1 MRRITPLLIVALT
14 TALGCTEPLPAPP
27 SSVSEVHTDLTHLKD
42 AHGRYVNVHGVNLG
56 GSTKTPFTAPYDEDP
71 EQLYFTDL
79 DFTYVN
85 RPFPIDEADH
95 WFSVINDLGFNAVRF
110 ILNWEGIEPHARGEY
125 DEEYLDFIDQMVAKA
140 GEHDIYVLMDMHQD
154 MFSRHLYTRFNEY
167 PYETLRDNGYDDTDA
182 IAANILAMLPPYTDT
197 RRGDG
202 APRWAVEAALPHKDL
217 DSPFY
222 GEPHIWGPVAED
234 PLTFLDAVGAI
245 VDVLAADTGEP
256 AEFPWVTYLLEELP
270 DEPYTM
276 DQTTNMLPWSMWGIN
291 NGTSLDQEMVWAAFF
306 AGRDCFPIRETGGQ
320 NVQDYLQ
327 DGYEGAWRQ
336 VAMRVADDEH
346 VIGYDI
352 MNEPNGIYIALT
364 LGALVAQTGVMD
376 GIEGMLIDMLGEELG
391 PDFATVF
398 KGLMLIPPDNEPETL
413 DQWGLA
419 DADLMAILGLNMG
432 LDANYTEPF
441 YSKMGQAIQEEDPGA
456 VIWIESTMGLEVVT
470 GGGVGGVMEM
480 NMVHPEGINQLVYA
494 PHWYPDIYPMVG
506 LIQEPRDFTVDEI
519 QHRDYTEGLETAME
533 KAHWSLGNV
542 PVVYGEFGTYY
553 NFNGIEQSIE
563 EDYEVSAHVL
573 DNYYESFEE
582 LFLGHMQWVFTTDN
596 SYEEGDWWNGEDFS
610 VIDPNGDPRGEQA
623 YSRPYARALA
633 GKPVATHFYSP
644 LRYFD
649 PDKGTPNPVG
659 EFFVEYESRE
669 SDAPTEIFV
678 PEALH
683 YPDGFYVWI
692 SDGRAI
698 YDPDKHLLY
707 HYPGEDAPGVNHT
720 VRLLP
725 PIEGLV
731 NEDWDYFFS
740 GERMVNGR

>member
-1 MRRITPLLIVALT
+1 
-14 TALGCTEPLPAPP
+14 
-27 SSVSEVHTDLTHLKD
+27 
-42 AHGRYVNVHGVNLG
+42 
-56 GSTKTPFTAPYDEDP
+56 
-71 EQLYFTDL
+71 
-79 DFTYVN
+79 
-85 RPFPIDEADH
+85 
-95 WFSVINDLGFNAVRF
+95 
-110 ILNWEGIEPHARGEY
+110 
-125 DEEYLDFIDQMVAKA
+125 
-140 GEHDIYVLMDMHQD
+140 
-154 MFSRHLYTRFNEY
+154 
-167 PYETLRDNGYDDTDA
+167 
-182 IAANILAMLPPYTDT
+182 
-197 RRGDG
+197 
-202 APRWAVEAALPHKDL
+202 
-217 DSPFY
+217 
-222 GEPHIWGPVAED
+222 
-234 PLTFLDAVGAI
+234 
-245 VDVLAADTGEP
+245 
-256 AEFPWVTYLLEELP
+256 
-270 DEPYTM
+270 
-276 DQTTNMLPWSMWGIN
+276 
-291 NGTSLDQEMVWAAFF
+291 
-306 AGRDCFPIRETGGQ
+306 
-320 NVQDYLQ
+320 
-327 DGYEGAWRQ
+327 
-336 VAMRVADDEH
+336 
-346 VIGYDI
+346 
-352 MNEPNGIYIALT
+352 
-364 LGALVAQTGVMD
+364 
-376 GIEGMLIDMLGEELG
+376 
-391 PDFATVF
+391 
-398 KGLMLIPPDNEPETL
+398 
-413 DQWGLA
+413 
-419 DADLMAILGLNMG
+419 
-432 LDANYTEPF
+432 
-441 YSKMGQAIQEEDPGA
+441 
-456 VIWIESTMGLEVVT
+456 
-470 GGGVGGVMEM
+470 
-480 NMVHPEGINQLVYA
+480 
-494 PHWYPDIYPMVG
+494 MVG